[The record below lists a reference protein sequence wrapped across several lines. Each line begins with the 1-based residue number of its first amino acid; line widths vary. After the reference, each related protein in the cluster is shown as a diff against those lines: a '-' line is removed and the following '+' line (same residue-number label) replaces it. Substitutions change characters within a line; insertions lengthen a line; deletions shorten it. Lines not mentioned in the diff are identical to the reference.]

1 MKFYTYKNGEI
12 AFFENDEKM
21 LISKEEKDMLV
32 TGTNFFDGS
41 AEFSPVYDYIEKK
54 IGKSK
59 FCACRFSLILE
70 EYRRNTYTKECKTIN
85 IKDKDFNVEIYR
97 ENDAPIILKVV
108 SNNSERIAIKGQIM
122 FDDAISQF
130 KALNLI

>member
-12 AFFENDEKM
+12 AFFENNEKM

-32 TGTNFFDGS
+32 AGTSIVDGS

-54 IGKSK
+54 IQKSK
-59 FCACRFSLILE
+59 YCVCRFSLILE

-97 ENDAPIILKVV
+97 ENDAPFILRVV
-108 SNNSERIAIKGQIM
+108 SNNFERIAIKGSIM

-130 KALNLI
+130 KTLHLI

>member
-12 AFFENDEKM
+12 AFFENNEKM

-32 TGTNFFDGS
+32 AGTSYVDGS

-54 IGKSK
+54 IEKSK
-59 FCACRFSLILE
+59 WCVCRFSLILE

-85 IKDKDFNVEIYR
+85 IKDRDFNVEIYR
-97 ENDAPIILKVV
+97 ENDDPIALKVV
-108 SNNSERIAIKGQIM
+108 SNNYERIAIKGSIM
-122 FDDAISQF
+122 FDDAVSQF
-130 KALNLI
+130 KTLNLI